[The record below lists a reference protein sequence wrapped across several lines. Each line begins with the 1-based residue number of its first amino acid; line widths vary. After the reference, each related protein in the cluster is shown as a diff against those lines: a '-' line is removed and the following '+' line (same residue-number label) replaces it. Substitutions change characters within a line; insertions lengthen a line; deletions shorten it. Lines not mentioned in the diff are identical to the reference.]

1 MRNSKINPFPSP
13 NTVHPVTLP
22 DGTVHRGTVF
32 LKAALNHPRIE
43 VGDYTYASTF
53 DPTDD
58 WASRIAPHLYGF
70 STERLVIGKFC
81 QIAHGAVFITA
92 SANHRYDGFSSFP
105 FAIFDGGAMDKRP
118 SMPEPGPDTVVGND
132 VWIGQDAKVLPG
144 ARIGSGVIIGAGAVV
159 GGIIPD
165 YSIVAG
171 NKAQVIRSRFD
182 NTTISK
188 LLNIAWWDWPIKN
201 ILQYEAEI
209 AGHDIE
215 ALEAAGRMLESNSL

>member
-1 MRNSKINPFPSP
+1 MPKGKTEPFPSP
-13 NTVHPVTLP
+13 EAVHPVRLS
-22 DGTVHRGTVF
+22 DGTTHQGTVF

-70 STERLVIGKFC
+70 SSERLVIGKFC
-81 QIAHGAVFITA
+81 QIAHGVVFITS

-118 SMPEPGPDTVVGND
+118 SMPGAGPDTIVGND
-132 VWIGQDAKVLPG
+132 VWIGQDAKILPG
-144 ARIGSGVIIGAGAVV
+144 ASIGNGVIIGAGAVV
-159 GGIIPD
+159 GGTIPD

-171 NKAQVIRSRFD
+171 NKAKVIRARFD
-182 NTTISK
+182 GDTIAR
-188 LLNIAWWDWPIKN
+188 LRAIAWWDWPIEA
-201 ILQYEAEI
+201 ILQCETEI
-209 AGHDIE
+209 AGHDID
-215 ALEAAGRMLESNSL
+215 ALERACSRLNLD